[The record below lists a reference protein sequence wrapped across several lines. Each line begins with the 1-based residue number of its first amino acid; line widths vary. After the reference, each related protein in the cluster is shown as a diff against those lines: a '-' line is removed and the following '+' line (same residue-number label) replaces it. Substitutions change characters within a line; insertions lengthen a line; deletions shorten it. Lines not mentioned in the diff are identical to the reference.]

1 VRSIRGPLRS
11 ADAELVDAFLVAAIS
26 AVLLIRI
33 YLEAT
38 GYPKLGGNGLHVA
51 HVLWGGLGML
61 VAIVLLLLF
70 LSSTTRL
77 VAALVGGAG
86 FGAFID
92 ELGKFVTSDNDYF
105 FKPTAALVYVTF
117 VLLFLAVRQVRT
129 FRALS
134 PEENLVNAIELSERL
149 VLGRLGESD
158 RVRAVEL
165 LRRADQTEPMV
176 AALRTRFAEAAPSTG
191 APSGAR
197 RLSLAASRRYAA
209 IAGSRWF
216 GRLIAAIF
224 ILDGLGFVLTV
235 VAGLA
240 LVVGVLIGNAEA
252 RAAFDETTAGS
263 TVPSLIQVLAGVVAG
278 GMVVAGLVA
287 LRRSRSRA
295 YRLFELAILVD
306 LLLVQPFSFLES
318 GFVATL
324 DVFVELAL
332 LATLR
337 YLDGQERRLAI
348 SHEDGLVFASGS

>member
-1 VRSIRGPLRS
+1 
-11 ADAELVDAFLVAAIS
+11 
-26 AVLLIRI
+26 
-33 YLEAT
+33 
-38 GYPKLGGNGLHVA
+38 
-51 HVLWGGLGML
+51 

-70 LSSTTRL
+70 LSSATRL
-77 VAALVGGAG
+77 VATLVGGAG

-105 FKPTAALVYVTF
+105 FKPTAAFVYVTF

-134 PEENLVNAIELSERL
+134 PQENLVNALELSERL

-306 LLLVQPFSFLES
+306 LLLVQPFSFLDS
-318 GFVATL
+318 TVAI
-324 DVFVELAL
+324 
-332 LATLR
+332 
-337 YLDGQERRLAI
+337 RRRCREHA
-348 SHEDGLVFASGS
+348 GLVRRHERLDLTRPGGRLRVHRRAARPQRLRDVGEVRRGRPLDHQARPRSELGHQGFGLAVGRHVQAA